1 MRIPVG
7 ITDFILTETLLSC
20 PEVDVPVLRS
30 SVKCYLKDPEEVA
43 GFRVKNFAVNTVEY
57 NVFSKI
63 TFAIRDAKSKLAMTM
78 LYFRIE
84 QMRLF
89 NGFETLFIELLFH
102 I

>member
-43 GFRVKNFAVNTVEY
+43 RFRVKNFAVNTVEY
-57 NVFSKI
+57 YVFSKI
-63 TFAIRDAKSKLAMTM
+63 TFAAFAIRDAKSGRFL
-78 LYFRIE
+78 INDI
-84 QMRLF
+84 LF
-89 NGFETLFIELLFH
+89 TD
-102 I
+102 

>member
-7 ITDFILTETLLSC
+7 ITDYILTETWLSC

-57 NVFSKI
+57 YVFSKI
-63 TFAIRDAKSKLAMTM
+63 TFAIRDAKSGLFRSKLAN
-78 LYFRIE
+78 L
-84 QMRLF
+84 
-89 NGFETLFIELLFH
+89 H
-102 I
+102 